1 MPGITSVSTNRTWAT
16 SFTVTLLAMM
26 CLQVSNLGFSPLV
39 PAIQQQFGLSFS
51 QVGLFAGMYGLIS
64 IFVSVPAGLLIRRIG
79 EKTALTGGLLVV
91 ALGLAWLSAAGS
103 QPAAFGARAV
113 WLTGYRC
120 AFIAVMTAIALSCP
134 PSVRGRSMGVLG
146 AISAL
151 GSVVGAPM
159 GSVVAR
165 DFGWRNGV
173 LAYAG
178 VALIGGIVFVSWY
191 RSRDAGDRVD
201 PESSMPSQSSPSSA
215 NSASAPFRNPVVWA
229 VALLSGL
236 AGVTSL
242 ATNAFLPSALKAV
255 FHLDAVAAA
264 SVISIGFAWA
274 IALNLIFGFLMDRL
288 NRAVVL
294 GAVALLL
301 MSGSLLMVSGDLVWF
316 RAGAVGVLAL
326 GHAAIQQSYALAAD
340 VLRGRQIGNVM
351 GIVGGVAGIVN
362 YLTPQALGMLRDHS
376 GGFDAGWYLLAAISG
391 ITFLLVIVLRRQS
404 KILAGQIRESPGS
417 LAVDSVGR

>member
-1 MPGITSVSTNRTWAT
+1 MMPATASVSTTKTWAT

-26 CLQVSNLGFSPLV
+26 SLQVSNLGFSPLV
-39 PAIQQQFGLSFS
+39 PAIQQEFRLSFS

-64 IFVSVPAGLLIRRIG
+64 IFISVPAGLLIRRIG
-79 EKTALTGGLLVV
+79 EKTALKGGLAIVAVGLV
-91 ALGLAWLSAAGS
+91 WLSMAES

-113 WLTGYRC
+113 WLSGYRC

-151 GSVVGAPM
+151 GSVIGAPM
-159 GSVVAR
+159 GSLVAR

-173 LAYAG
+173 LTYAG
-178 VALIGGIVFVSWY
+178 VAAIGGIVFVSWY
-191 RSRDAGDRVD
+191 RTREAADGAE
-201 PESSMPSQSSPSSA
+201 PKSPA

-242 ATNAFLPSALKAV
+242 ATNTFLPSALKAL

-264 SVISIGFAWA
+264 SVISTGFAWA
-274 IALNLIFGFLMDRL
+274 IVLNLSFGFLMDRM
-288 NRAVVL
+288 NRSVVM

-301 MSGSLLMVSGDLVWF
+301 MLGSLLMVSRDLIWF
-316 RAGAVGVLAL
+316 RAGAIGVLAL
-326 GHAAIQQSYALAAD
+326 GHAAIQQSYAVAAD

-362 YLTPQALGMLRDHS
+362 YLTPQALGILRDRS
-376 GGFDAGWYLLAAISG
+376 GGFDAGWLLLAAISG
-391 ITFLLVIVLRRQS
+391 MTFLLVILLRRHS
-404 KILAGQIRESPGS
+404 NILAG
-417 LAVDSVGR
+417 

>member
-1 MPGITSVSTNRTWAT
+1 MLATASASTTRTWAA
-16 SFTVTLLAMM
+16 SFIVTLLAMM
-26 CLQVSNLGFSPLV
+26 SLQVSNLGFSPLV
-39 PAIQQQFGLSFS
+39 PAIQQEFRLSFS

-64 IFVSVPAGLLIRRIG
+64 IFISVPAGLLIRRIG
-79 EKTALTGGLLVV
+79 EKTALTGGLGIV
-91 ALGLAWLSAAGS
+91 AVGLLWLSMAGS
-103 QPAAFGARAV
+103 QLAAFGARAV
-113 WLTGYRC
+113 WLSGYRC

-151 GSVVGAPM
+151 GSVMGAPM

-173 LAYAG
+173 LTYAG
-178 VALIGGIVFVSWY
+178 VAAIGGIVFVAWY
-191 RSRDAGDRVD
+191 RSRDAADRTE
-201 PESSMPSQSSPSSA
+201 PKSPA
-215 NSASAPFRNPVVWA
+215 GSASAPFRNPVVWA

-242 ATNAFLPSALKAV
+242 ATNTFLPSALKAV

-264 SVISIGFAWA
+264 SVISTGFAWA
-274 IALNLIFGFLMDRL
+274 IVLNLSFGFLMDRM
-288 NRAVVL
+288 NRSVVM

-301 MSGSLLMVSGDLVWF
+301 MLGSLLMVSRDLIWF
-316 RAGAVGVLAL
+316 RAGAIGVLAL
-326 GHAAIQQSYALAAD
+326 GHAAIQQSYAVAAD

-362 YLTPQALGMLRDHS
+362 YLTPQALGILRDRS
-376 GGFDAGWYLLAAISG
+376 GGFDAGWLLLAAISG
-391 ITFLLVIVLRRQS
+391 MTFLLVILLRRHS
-404 KILAGQIRESPGS
+404 KILTG
-417 LAVDSVGR
+417 

>member
-1 MPGITSVSTNRTWAT
+1 MLATTSVSTTKTWAT

-26 CLQVSNLGFSPLV
+26 SLQVSNLGFSPLV
-39 PAIQQQFGLSFS
+39 PAIQQEFRLSFS

-64 IFVSVPAGLLIRRIG
+64 IFISVPAGLMIRRIG
-79 EKTALTGGLLVV
+79 EKTALTGGLVIVAVGLV
-91 ALGLAWLSAAGS
+91 WLSMAGS

-113 WLTGYRC
+113 WLSGYRC

-151 GSVVGAPM
+151 GSVMGAPM

-178 VALIGGIVFVSWY
+178 VAAIGGIVFVAWY
-191 RSRDAGDRVD
+191 RSRGAADRTE
-201 PESSMPSQSSPSSA
+201 PESPA
-215 NSASAPFRNPVVWA
+215 GSASAPFRNPVVWA

-242 ATNAFLPSALKAV
+242 ATNTFLPSALKAV

-264 SVISIGFAWA
+264 SVISTGFAWA
-274 IALNLIFGFLMDRL
+274 IVLNLSFGFLMDRM
-288 NRAVVL
+288 NRSVVM
-294 GAVALLL
+294 GGVALLL
-301 MSGSLLMVSGDLVWF
+301 MLGSLLMVSRELVWF

-351 GIVGGVAGIVN
+351 GIVGVVAGIVN
-362 YLTPQALGMLRDHS
+362 YLTPQALGILRDRS
-376 GGFDAGWYLLAAISG
+376 GGFDAGWFLLAAISG
-391 ITFLLVIVLRRQS
+391 MTFLLVILLRRHS
-404 KILAGQIRESPGS
+404 KILAG
-417 LAVDSVGR
+417 

>member
-1 MPGITSVSTNRTWAT
+1 MLAATSVSTTRTWAT

-26 CLQVSNLGFSPLV
+26 SLQVSNLGFSPLV
-39 PAIQQQFGLSFS
+39 PAIQQEFRLSFS

-64 IFVSVPAGLLIRRIG
+64 IFISVPAGLLIRRIG
-79 EKTALTGGLLVV
+79 EKTALTGGLVIVAVGLV
-91 ALGLAWLSAAGS
+91 WLSMAGS

-113 WLTGYRC
+113 WLSGYRC

-159 GSVVAR
+159 GSLVAR

-173 LAYAG
+173 LTYAG
-178 VALIGGIVFVSWY
+178 VAAVGGIAFVAWY
-191 RSRDAGDRVD
+191 RTRQAADRTE
-201 PESSMPSQSSPSSA
+201 PESPA
-215 NSASAPFRNPVVWA
+215 GSASAPFRNPVVWA

-242 ATNAFLPSALKAV
+242 ATNTFLPSALKAL

-264 SVISIGFAWA
+264 SVISTGFAWA
-274 IALNLIFGFLMDRL
+274 IVLNLSFGFLMDRM
-288 NRAVVL
+288 NRSVVM
-294 GAVALLL
+294 GGVALLL
-301 MSGSLLMVSGDLVWF
+301 MLGSLLMVSRDLVWF

-326 GHAAIQQSYALAAD
+326 GHAAIQQSYAVAAD

-362 YLTPQALGMLRDHS
+362 YLTPQALGILRDRS
-376 GGFDAGWYLLAAISG
+376 GGFDAGWLLLAAISG
-391 ITFLLVIVLRRQS
+391 MTFLLVVLLRRHS
-404 KILAGQIRESPGS
+404 KILAG
-417 LAVDSVGR
+417 

>member
-1 MPGITSVSTNRTWAT
+1 MLATTSVSTTRTWAT

-26 CLQVSNLGFSPLV
+26 SLQVSNLGFSPLV
-39 PAIQQQFGLSFS
+39 PAIQQEFRLSFS

-64 IFVSVPAGLLIRRIG
+64 IFISVPAGLMIRRIG
-79 EKTALTGGLLVV
+79 EKTALTGGLVIVAVGLV
-91 ALGLAWLSAAGS
+91 WLSMAGS

-113 WLTGYRC
+113 WLSGYRC

-151 GSVVGAPM
+151 GSVMGAPM

-178 VALIGGIVFVSWY
+178 VAAIGGIVFVAWY
-191 RSRDAGDRVD
+191 RSRGAADRTE
-201 PESSMPSQSSPSSA
+201 PESPA
-215 NSASAPFRNPVVWA
+215 GSASAPFRNPVVWA

-242 ATNAFLPSALKAV
+242 ATNTFLPSALKAV

-264 SVISIGFAWA
+264 SVISTGFAWA
-274 IALNLIFGFLMDRL
+274 IVLNLSFGFLMDRM
-288 NRAVVL
+288 NRSVVM
-294 GAVALLL
+294 GGVALLL
-301 MSGSLLMVSGDLVWF
+301 MLGSLLMVSRELVWF

-351 GIVGGVAGIVN
+351 GIVGVVAGIVN
-362 YLTPQALGMLRDHS
+362 YLTPQALGILRDRS
-376 GGFDAGWYLLAAISG
+376 GGFDAGWFLLAAISG
-391 ITFLLVIVLRRQS
+391 MTFLLVILLRRHS
-404 KILAGQIRESPGS
+404 KILAG
-417 LAVDSVGR
+417 

>member
-1 MPGITSVSTNRTWAT
+1 MLEIPSASTTRAWAT

-39 PAIQQQFGLSFS
+39 PAIQQEFRLSFS

-64 IFVSVPAGLLIRRIG
+64 IFISVPAGLLIRKIG
-79 EKTALTGGLLVV
+79 EKAALTAGLMVV
-91 ALGLAWLSAAGS
+91 ALGLAWLSLAGS
-103 QPAAFGARAV
+103 QSAAFGARAV
-113 WLTGYRC
+113 WLSGYRC

-151 GSVVGAPM
+151 ASVVGAPM

-173 LAYAG
+173 LTYAG
-178 VALIGGIVFVSWY
+178 AAAFGVVVFASLY
-191 RSRDAGDRVD
+191 RSRVAGDRV
-201 PESSMPSQSSPSSA
+201 ETASPA

-242 ATNAFLPSALKAV
+242 AANTFLPLALKAV
-255 FHLDAVAAA
+255 FHLDAVGAA

-274 IALNLIFGFLMDRL
+274 IALNLTFGFLMDRL
-288 NRAVVL
+288 NRSVVL
-294 GAVALLL
+294 GGMALLL
-301 MSGSLLMVSGDLVWF
+301 ILGSLLMVSRELMWF

-340 VLRGRQIGNVM
+340 VLRGRDIGNVM
-351 GIVGGVAGIVN
+351 GIVGGVAGVVN
-362 YLTPQALGMLRDHS
+362 YLTPQALGILRDRS
-376 GGFDAGWYLLAAISG
+376 GGFDAGWFLLAAISG
-391 ITFLLVIVLRRQS
+391 MTFLLVILLRRHS
-404 KILAGQIRESPGS
+404 KILAGSIRESPG
-417 LAVDSVGR
+417 

>member
-1 MPGITSVSTNRTWAT
+1 MYNPVVSEPPASVGEAKPAARVPAITSVSTTRTWAT
-16 SFTVTLLAMM
+16 SFSVTLLAMM
-26 CLQVSNLGFSPLV
+26 CLQVSNLGFSPLI
-39 PAIQQQFGLSFS
+39 PAIQQEFRLSFS
-51 QVGLFAGMYGLIS
+51 QVGFFAGMYGLIS
-64 IFVSVPAGLLIRRIG
+64 IFVSIPAGLLIRKIG
-79 EKTALTGGLLVV
+79 EKTALTGGLFVV
-91 ALGLAWLSAAGS
+91 ALGLAWLSTAGS
-103 QPAAFGARAV
+103 QPAAFGARAL
-113 WLTGYRC
+113 WLSGYRF

-146 AISAL
+146 AIAAL

-178 VALIGGIVFVSWY
+178 VAAIGGIVFLSWY
-191 RSRDAGDRVD
+191 RSRDAGDRE
-201 PESSMPSQSSPSSA
+201 PASST

-264 SVISIGFAWA
+264 SVISTGFAWA
-274 IALNLIFGFLMDRL
+274 IALNLTFGFLMDRL
-288 NRAVVL
+288 NRSVVL
-294 GAVALLL
+294 GGVALLL
-301 MSGSLLMVSGDLVWF
+301 MSGSLLMVSRDLVWF
-316 RAGAVGVLAL
+316 RLGAVGVLAL

-362 YLTPQALGMLRDHS
+362 YLTPQTLGILRDHS
-376 GGFDAGWYLLAAISG
+376 GGFDAGWYFLAAISG
-391 ITFLLVIVLRRQS
+391 MTFLLVVLLRRHS
-404 KILAGQIRESPGS
+404 KILAG
-417 LAVDSVGR
+417 

>member
-1 MPGITSVSTNRTWAT
+1 MLAATSVSTTRTWAT

-26 CLQVSNLGFSPLV
+26 SLQVSNLGFSPLV
-39 PAIQQQFGLSFS
+39 PAIQQEFRLSFS

-64 IFVSVPAGLLIRRIG
+64 IFISVPAGLLIRKIG
-79 EKTALTGGLLVV
+79 EKTALTGGLGIV
-91 ALGLAWLSAAGS
+91 AVGLAWLSMAGS
-103 QPAAFGARAV
+103 QPTAFGARAV
-113 WLTGYRC
+113 WLSGYRC

-151 GSVVGAPM
+151 GSVMGAPM
-159 GSVVAR
+159 GSLVAR

-178 VALIGGIVFVSWY
+178 VAAIGGIVFVAWY
-191 RSRDAGDRVD
+191 RSRGAADRTEPKSPAG
-201 PESSMPSQSSPSSA
+201 
-215 NSASAPFRNPVVWA
+215 SASAPFRNPVVWA

-242 ATNAFLPSALKAV
+242 ATNTFLPSALKAV

-264 SVISIGFAWA
+264 SVISTGFAWA
-274 IALNLIFGFLMDRL
+274 IVLNISFGFLMDRM
-288 NRAVVL
+288 NRSVVM
-294 GAVALLL
+294 GGVALVL
-301 MSGSLLMVSGDLVWF
+301 MLGSLLMVSRDLIWF
-316 RAGAVGVLAL
+316 RAGAIGVLAL
-326 GHAAIQQSYALAAD
+326 GHAAIQQSYAVAAD

-362 YLTPQALGMLRDHS
+362 YLTPQALGILRDRS
-376 GGFDAGWYLLAAISG
+376 GGFDAGWLLLAAISG
-391 ITFLLVIVLRRQS
+391 MTFLLVILLRRHS
-404 KILAGQIRESPGS
+404 KILAG
-417 LAVDSVGR
+417 